1 MSSRALRPA
10 LRLFAAVLGAATVTA
25 GLTAL
30 MPVPASAAT
39 VGETAVVYASQEAGH
54 RYVYGGAGPDV
65 FDCSGLVAFVYRRLG
80 VSLPHNTTLQYN
92 AMPHVARS
100 SAQPGDVVFMHD
112 SAGHIYH
119 DGIYAGAG
127 YMWAAPHTGT
137 VVQKQKIYTT
147 SYYVGRPSAGAVVAA
162 PAAATSATLRQ
173 GSTGAAV
180 AAVQRALGIPAD
192 GEFGPQ
198 TETAVRR
205 FQSTHGLASDGVVGP
220 ATRAALLGGST
231 VVPVAFTG
239 TPTLREGSHGPAVVS
254 VQKAVRV
261 GADGVF
267 GSLTDAAVRTFQR
280 GHALAADGVVGAQTW
295 SALRSLLT

>member
-1 MSSRALRPA
+1 MSVRLAVRAL
-10 LRLFAAVLGAATVTA
+10 AVSVGAATVLT
-25 GLTAL
+25 GLSAL
-30 MPVPASAAT
+30 AAAPVSAAT
-39 VGETAVVYASQEAGH
+39 VGETAVAYASQEAGH

-92 AMPHVARS
+92 AMPHVAPS
-100 SAQPGDVVFMHD
+100 SAQPGDIVFIHD
-112 SAGHIYH
+112 SSGHISH

-147 SYYVGRPSAGAVVAA
+147 SYYVGRPSGGTVVAS
-162 PAAATSATLRQ
+162 PVSSSSATLRE
-173 GSTGAAV
+173 GSSGSAV

-192 GEFGPQ
+192 GQFGSQ
-198 TETAVRR
+198 TTSAVRR
-205 FQSTHGLASDGVVGP
+205 FQSGHGLDADGVVGS
-220 ATRAALLGGST
+220 ATRAALLSGST
-231 VVPVAFTG
+231 VVPVVATG
-239 TPTLREGSHGPAVVS
+239 TPTLRQGSRGPAVVT

-267 GSLTDAAVRTFQR
+267 GPLTDAAVRTFQR
-280 GHALAADGVVGAQTW
+280 GQALAADGVVGAQTW